1 MLIVFKK
8 NAEFNV
14 LSNCDLPCE
23 VRALGHNKINSKT
36 LSDLFIE
43 LESTESNS
51 FKNRRN
57 FTEQV
62 DGKLAQSTES
72 AESADGK
79 QKLVHKKSLIE
90 TFQKLFKSGGK
101 KKILLVSNSI
111 SSSNKSSH
119 QSSFDPS
126 WSTAIDSQLHSR
138 TL

>member
-1 MLIVFKK
+1 
-8 NAEFNV
+8 
-14 LSNCDLPCE
+14 
-23 VRALGHNKINSKT
+23 

-101 KKILLVSNSI
+101 QKNSASQQQHQQQQQKSPVEFQSELVNGYRQPVTF
-111 SSSNKSSH
+111 K
-119 QSSFDPS
+119 D
-126 WSTAIDSQLHSR
+126 
-138 TL
+138 TLITLRQYVRAF